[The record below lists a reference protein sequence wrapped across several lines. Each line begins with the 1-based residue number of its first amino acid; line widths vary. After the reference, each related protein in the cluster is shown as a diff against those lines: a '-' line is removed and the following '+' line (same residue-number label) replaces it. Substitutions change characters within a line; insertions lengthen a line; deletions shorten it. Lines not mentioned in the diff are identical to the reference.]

1 MHLIACRNL
10 LRKKEMRKTL
20 LMMKLTAIFLLA
32 LCLNVS
38 AKGFSQNISLSMEN
52 VSLEKVFKEI
62 KRQTGY
68 TFAYTK
74 SLLQK
79 AKQVT
84 INISNAPIEKALD
97 VCFHDQPI
105 AYTIINKTVVIVNKK
120 EAPAEK
126 EQVSTPPPPIDV
138 SGKVTNQKGEPL
150 NGASITEKGTS
161 NTTVTKEDGT
171 FTITVS
177 RPNAVLVITFIGYE
191 KSEITVGSQ
200 TEFSI
205 VMKTSPLAMNE
216 VVVIGYGNQRSRDV
230 SGSVSTVSTKQIAS
244 NPAPNLTNSLMGRTA
259 GIIATQRAG
268 EPGNDA
274 SNIFIRGVGTTGD
287 ASPVFVIDGIVRYS
301 SDFAQLNPNEIQ
313 SVSILKD
320 AASAAVFGVRGGN
333 GVILITTKRGSAG
346 KMQITYNANF
356 GIQTR
361 TRTIEFLNSY
371 DYATLYNEALAN
383 EGKAPLYSQA
393 DLQKY
398 KDQSDPDAYPSS
410 DWNSI
415 MNKNPMITQHDLSA
429 SGGSDK
435 IRYATSFSYL
445 NQDGIVPSNNF
456 KRYNFRSNIDA
467 DVTRSTVL
475 SFDLA
480 GRSEATNNIVPTN
493 IWQLIAS
500 TTPTKFPVRFSNGF
514 YAGGPSY
521 NVLPDNGYRKKKTG
535 AFRGRLQLVQR
546 IPFIEG
552 LSVKAVGSFDKTL
565 IDSKTW
571 FYPVIPFYTR
581 LPDGTFRKEPLPK
594 SSLSQDHFDDQ
605 SITLETHINYE
616 KRFGSNRITGL
627 LLYTQTKQVWND
639 LNGYREN
646 YAINIDEINFGPS
659 ANRNNGG
666 YSGASGRRGVV
677 GRINFSHSDKYT
689 LETSFRA
696 DGSEQFAKGKRW
708 GFFPSVS
715 GSYVISQESFMK
727 NITFLNF
734 LKLRTSY
741 GILGNDRIGA
751 ARFLYLQSYNPSGSA
766 VFGNGDVQQ
775 AIVEGSLANPDVT
788 WETVKKLD
796 VGFDASFFSGKLTT
810 TFDYFYDKRSDIL
823 GRRNASVPALLGVGL
838 PVENFTKVDNRG
850 IELTIGHQNAVS
862 KNLRYTISG
871 NVTYARNKVVF
882 IDEPATTNPN
892 LMRTG
897 RPLGTEFGFQAI
909 GLFQTQDEVDKAP
922 TQIGNNRPGDIRY
935 KDVNNDGKIDD
946 NDRVPIGKANTPE
959 IVYGFNG
966 GLNFKNF
973 ELSFLLQGATN
984 VNQWYRGEGIWPFFV
999 GAGALK
1005 TNLDRWTPSNPN
1017 ASEPRVLI
1025 SIDNMNH
1032 HDLSSFWLK
1041 NSSYL
1046 KLRNVE
1052 LAFNLPKALLEK
1064 TKAIQGLRFYVNCNN
1079 VYTWTKIK
1087 NFDPENG
1094 SDRGWAYPQ
1103 LRIFNT
1109 GFNIQF

>member
-1 MHLIACRNL
+1 MRLFACCQFTQL
-10 LRKKEMRKTL
+10 VQKGFLKTL
-20 LMMKLTAIFLLA
+20 LIMNLTTAFLFAI
-32 LCLNVS
+32 CVS
-38 AKGFSQNISLSMEN
+38 ANAKGFSQLVSLSEKD
-52 VSLEKVFKEI
+52 VPLEKVFKEI
-62 KRQTGY
+62 RIQTGY
-68 TFAYTK
+68 TFVYTE
-74 SLLQK
+74 SLLK
-79 AKQVT
+79 KSR
-84 INISNAPIEKALD
+84 NISLNVQNAPIEQVLD
-97 VCFHDQPI
+97 ICFKEQPLT
-105 AYTIINKTVVIVNKK
+105 YTILNKMVIIK
-120 EAPAEK
+120 EKVLSPQK
-126 EQVSTPPPPIDV
+126 EIVFTPPPIDV
-138 SGKVTNQKGEPL
+138 SGKITNQKGEPL
-150 NGASITEKGTS
+150 SGASVTEKGTN

-171 FTITVS
+171 FTINVS
-177 RPNAVLVITFIGYE
+177 KPNAILVITFIGYE
-191 KSEITVGSQ
+191 KIEIAIGSQ
-200 TEFSI
+200 KEFSI
-205 VMKTSPLAMNE
+205 VMKSSPLAMNE
-216 VVVIGYGNQRSRDV
+216 VVVIGYGNQRSSNI
-230 SGSVSTVSTKQIAS
+230 SGSVSTVNTKQIAS
-244 NPAPNLTNSLMGRTA
+244 NPAPNLSNSLMGRTA

-287 ASPVFVIDGIVRYS
+287 ASPVFVIDGIVRS
-301 SDFAQLNPNEIQ
+301 LSDFAQLNPNEIQ
-313 SVSILKD
+313 SLSILKD

-333 GVILITTKRGSAG
+333 GVILVTTKRGSAG
-346 KMQITYNANF
+346 RMQITYNANY
-356 GIQTR
+356 GTQRR

-371 DYATLYNEALAN
+371 DYATLYNEALVN
-383 EGKAPLYSQA
+383 EGKPALYSAA

-415 MNKNPMITQHDLSA
+415 MKKNAMITQHDLSA
-429 SGGSDK
+429 SGGSEK
-435 IRYATSFSYL
+435 VRYATSFSYL

-467 DVTRSTVL
+467 DVTKSTTL

-480 GRSEATNNIVPTN
+480 GRSEATRNIVPTN
-493 IWQLIAS
+493 IWQIIAS

-521 NVLPDNGYRKKKTG
+521 NVLPENGYRKRNTG
-535 AFRGRLQLVQR
+535 AFRGRLQLLQR

-552 LSVKAVGSFDKTL
+552 LSVKAVGSYDKTL
-565 IDSKTW
+565 TDSKTW
-571 FYPVIPFYTR
+571 SYPVIPFYTR

-605 SITLETHINYE
+605 SITLETHLNYE
-616 KRFGSNRITGL
+616 KKFGDNRITGL
-627 LLYTQTKQVWND
+627 LLYTQTKQIWNN
-639 LNGYREN
+639 LNGYREG
-646 YAINIDEINFGPS
+646 YSINIDEINFGPS

-666 YSGASGRRGVV
+666 YSGSSGRKGVV

-708 GFFPSVS
+708 GFFPSIS
-715 GSYVISQESFMK
+715 GAYVISQESFMK
-727 NITFLNF
+727 NIKFLNY
-734 LKLRTSY
+734 LKFRASY
-741 GILGNDRIGA
+741 GVLGNDRIGGS
-751 ARFLYLQSYNPSGSA
+751 RFLYLQSYNPSGSA

-775 AIVEGSLANPDVT
+775 AIVEGSLANPNVT

-796 VGFDASFFSGKLTT
+796 IGFDASFFDGKLTS

-823 GRRNASVPALLGVGL
+823 GRRSASVPALLGIGL
-838 PVENFTKVDNRG
+838 PVENFAKVNNRG
-850 IELTIGHQNAVS
+850 VELTIGHQNTIAR
-862 KNLRYTISG
+862 NLRYNISG
-871 NVTYARNKVVF
+871 NVTYARNKIIF
-882 IDEPATTNPN
+882 IDEPATTNAN

-897 RPLGTEFGFQAI
+897 RPLGTEFGFHAI
-909 GLFQTQDEVDKAP
+909 GLFQSQDEVDKAAK
-922 TQIGNNRPGDIRY
+922 QIGNTGPGDIRY
-935 KDVNNDGKIDD
+935 EDVNSDGKIDD
-946 NDRVPIGKANTPE
+946 NDRLPIGKANTPE

-984 VNQWYRGEGIWPFFV
+984 VNQWYRGEGEWPFFV

-1025 SIDNMNH
+1025 NVDNMNH

-1041 NSSYL
+1041 NASYL
-1046 KLRNVE
+1046 RLRNLE
-1052 LAFNLPKALLEK
+1052 LAYNFPKALLEK